1 MCIEI
6 PAHIIYI
13 SLGPPDPPSDLEYGD
28 SVVIETSV
36 NLEWRRPSYTGGVPV
51 MNYSVTASS
60 SGGTLSVSD
69 DSERVSYT
77 TPRLVYGDIEVT
89 AINYCGQQSQPAS
102 LNILAEG
109 WLSNL
114 VCHILLG
121 VGKGIY
127 LVSYYV
133 GERKRANIV
142 VQLARYFSTGPVTC
156 RNVLRITTNEI
167 TRSGSAHYHAFMPVV
182 YVLVQ
187 PVSSSPT
194 SSWCGLGP
202 SVRTC

>member
-102 LNILAEG
+102 LNIPAEG

-121 VGKGIY
+121 VEKG
-127 LVSYYV
+127 YV
-133 GERKRANIV
+133 YTTGPIFF
-142 VQLARYFSTGPVTC
+142 YGPVTC

-167 TRSGSAHYHAFMPVV
+167 MRSGSAHYHAFMPVV

>member
-89 AINYCGQQSQPAS
+89 AINYCGQQSQSAS

-142 VQLARYFSTGPVTC
+142 VQLARYFSMVLSHAVMFY
-156 RNVLRITTNEI
+156 VLRQTKSRARAQHTI
-167 TRSGSAHYHAFMPVV
+167 TRSCRWSMCSCSLSVLRRPLPGVV
-182 YVLVQ
+182 WDLQYALY
-187 PVSSSPT
+187 
-194 SSWCGLGP
+194 
-202 SVRTC
+202 